1 MTDGFNIEDINK
13 KFAELSDMLDAI
25 KTQNALNIG
34 DTSRMLNN
42 LGSKLESVSEKVND
56 DEMLE
61 LIADLKHSITDKYSF
76 VTVKFTELETALKS
90 LQNSSGEVVTL
101 PELKELFDV
110 LSTNITVF
118 SKQVLN
124 QGDILNEIT
133 LRIEAL
139 RTDDTDKRDI
149 IKSINS
155 IKSDLE
161 KFNNGFESI
170 ILNVNNNFETMMQQ
184 VSKLDP
190 TTEVMNMSKSLND
203 VKDTS
208 YTILSAVQV
217 VDQKQNKFDGT
228 LDEIISQ
235 NTKINANIKALAG
248 QSDFDGLVRK
258 VESSIELMTTLKGAL
273 TDANEQ
279 SQRSLLVQLDKLSSI
294 VTTILTEE
302 DFEAFKVELSKLVYD
317 VIESTNVM
325 RGDLLDTTSEF
336 KSLAKLMDD
345 LDLKTSI
352 EGIRTLVD
360 DKSRELKNGF
370 IDAVASIGLEPIK
383 NNLNILIEKLEQ
395 AKVSINE
402 NSDRNSTKNSERID
416 NLFELTDKVRE
427 MVTYLP
433 DTIRQNYMS
442 AEEGQRAFVEQCIR
456 DLSTISDKIKY
467 LQDDVASITSPIKE
481 TLISDVKN
489 LKEIVYDIKNLV
501 TNNDEII
508 SKIINL
514 ETIVGRIAGDYDV
527 ALHSVQE
534 NIVSYMSAIKEDC
547 ESADIKMNNFAFE
560 FNALKSELSKVFSD
574 FKDSSK
580 GQNDKFNSVC
590 NGISSRFDSV
600 MNALSSISE
609 QPVAIAGIRDGFEN
623 VQHTMQDVIL
633 AISDLK
639 VAITGIK
646 TAKTEDN
653 SGEEQISEDALLKLE
668 GKINKIKDQLS
679 FTSSDIME
687 NLYNRS
693 EKLLQEFEPVK
704 KAVMSFVDV
713 DFQNV
718 SSILKDQMDAY
729 KIGMEKLVEG
739 IDSDESRSV
748 LNNLFTGFGSLENR
762 INNLENAI
770 RESMSSSLVEIK
782 NMLNMAK
789 PLMPSVAAINE
800 EAAEN
805 FEGQIDGVTDLLDV
819 KIVDLRNDI
828 NSKFENVHKHIDEA
842 VIPKFTDILDKN
854 NEILTQINLLN
865 DKEQLEVIKNQLSE
879 LFNKISKVHDE
890 VLNSKISA
898 NAITDERIEGL
909 GEEEKSIIV
918 DFTTNLSEL
927 ANLVKHT
934 SDNIDEKITRALS
947 ENQSNIDL
955 DSLKSDI
962 EQMLSSVQAK
972 ASDITVQDN
981 DGTPISNVQVLLE
994 EYKSQIVD
1002 EINSVKQ
1009 AMWDFKNDE
1018 EISKDLKV
1026 ISQKLDLI
1034 ALNDDVKFEIDKSLQ
1049 EIRNTVK
1056 DQQKFLNTINILET
1070 LASMEDINKMKGIEQ
1085 LSKLSEII
1093 SVDKLNAL
1101 NKLTL
1106 LDKLK
1111 NLDCL
1116 DELQKIPKI
1125 SGMLEVQEQLR
1136 ELISGLDKRIN
1147 SFSKNYSTLDIFIE
1161 ENKGQIDSLKN
1172 NVDSVKTELNSVKT
1186 AIMKHVLNVFEQL
1199 SFVVEGEEIKDFVDE
1214 KTQEVLAKI
1223 QDSDRTQEIINA
1235 ISANETVN
1243 QEIKTIKH
1251 AIDSLK
1257 PLEYKDIEADMTQLK
1272 DMSENLSNVLKE
1284 TVMGI
1289 PESVKE
1295 QVELMKQQLNQLRVG
1310 SIEDDGSY
1318 SYSMQDVESDIAR
1331 LRLALD
1337 DIKKVVEANSLK
1349 EITDYVNEIV
1359 QQVESMKFN
1368 ISQDDIFKMKVDIEH
1383 IMSDIVSIS
1392 SRTNKLL
1399 LASDESANALNT
1411 SMQSFRD
1418 TISDLYEGLKK
1429 LDYTEMTE
1437 KLEKIQNQVNE
1448 NLKHNN
1454 NTMESVAK
1462 LTVWADSADE
1472 KLSDVS
1478 DTLNKLKKSMPS
1490 NEAVLDEL
1498 ETKFAKQQQRIEA
1511 LEEKLDELLSISG
1524 DNGSSNVSK
1533 KLTDIDKQL
1542 TRLNRSIERLT
1553 SYVDEE

>member
-402 NSDRNSTKNSERID
+402 NNDRNSTKNSERID

-927 ANLVKHT
+927 ANLVKYT

-1116 DELQKIPKI
+1116 EELQKIPKI

-1272 DMSENLSNVLKE
+1272 DISENLSNVLKE
-1284 TVMGI
+1284 TVVGI

-1295 QVELMKQQLNQLRVG
+1295 QVEIMKQQLNQLRVG